1 MGRQSRLRK
10 ERRERAKSG
19 ASTRPT
25 AAAPRVL
32 PPVQVSMG
40 PAGLPEFTTFVGSTS
55 DGPLHDP
62 AGSPGLYS
70 GVLTLSRPGIRPLPE
85 YEQRP
90 SAALLGDSHIAIAK
104 PAYSPPTTPDATE
117 IRMTSAEGVV
127 FSGLPNPRGFLSG
140 FAVYPFQADNFMDAY
155 VKAYA
160 RVAPSLSMWS
170 AHLDVPIHVFQVDLL
185 EIATGN
191 TMIGYVNP
199 FPELPLAIP
208 PGLNT
213 DDHFTALVSI
223 YREALNSNS
232 LPYQFLCFF
241 KIAEVLLRRRDRLRK
256 AADRGG
262 APYVERIEVVPADEG
277 AFERWLGAIFPLAAP
292 TDEPFKTMYYETFLP
307 ADARGKTFGELLL
320 GVGKSRKGVLE
331 EVRDL
336 IAHALTSA
344 ERGQPFELVNLDDR
358 LFHRRVHHWLP
369 LMKVV
374 ARRMLKTDFP
384 GEFVA
389 HLPD

>member
-1 MGRQSRLRK
+1 
-10 ERRERAKSG
+10 
-19 ASTRPT
+19 
-25 AAAPRVL
+25 
-32 PPVQVSMG
+32 MG

-55 DGPLHDP
+55 EGPLHDP

-90 SAALLGDSHIAIAK
+90 STALAGDSHVAIAI
-104 PAYSPPTTPDATE
+104 PAYSPPGNPGATE
-117 IRMTSAEGVV
+117 IRMTSDEGVV
-127 FSGLPNPRGFLSG
+127 FRGLPNLQGFLSG
-140 FAVYPFQADNFMDAY
+140 FAVYPFQADNFTDAY
-155 VKAYA
+155 VKAYV

-170 AHLDVPIHVFQVDLL
+170 AHLDVPLHVFQVDLL

-191 TMIGYVNP
+191 TMIGYINP
-199 FPELPLAIP
+199 FPELPLAVP
-208 PGLNT
+208 PGLKK
-213 DDHFTALVSI
+213 DDDLAALVSI

-241 KIAEVLLRRRDRLRK
+241 KIAEALWRRRDRLKK

-262 APYVERIEVVPADEG
+262 TPYIEPAEVVPAEG
-277 AFERWLGAIFPLAAP
+277 SVFERWLGAIFPVAAP
-292 TDEPFKTMYYETFLP
+292 TEEPFKTMYYETFLP
-307 ADARGKTFGELLL
+307 ADARGKTFGELLGL
-320 GVGKSRKGVLE
+320 GKGPKGVLE